1 VCTAIASLD
10 ALAGQQ
16 LLIIAAADQ
25 VLAQPGAADRL
36 HRFLTAGG
44 RALLLHPRSQ
54 LVALYPS
61 QIGAYRDVEG
71 ENVWM
76 KIPKAD
82 VFAGIEPLDLCWF
95 QQASASVPRACSG
108 VYHVSHDQRDATV
121 LAQVIDRHGYLK
133 KPEDV
138 VGISGSPLIELRV
151 GQGLLIASEMM
162 LDAAAQDPVAGRLL
176 ANLTRRLGD
185 ASHDQALYSQVVLRG

>member
-1 VCTAIASLD
+1 MC
-10 ALAGQQ
+10 
-16 LLIIAAADQ
+16 
-25 VLAQPGAADRL
+25 
-36 HRFLTAGG
+36 
-44 RALLLHPRSQ
+44 LLLHPRSQ

-76 KIPKAD
+76 KIPEAD
-82 VFAGIEPLDLCWF
+82 VFAGIEPLDLRWF

-138 VGISGSPLIELRV
+138 VGSAE
-151 GQGLLIASEMM
+151 
-162 LDAAAQDPVAGRLL
+162 
-176 ANLTRRLGD
+176 
-185 ASHDQALYSQVVLRG
+185 VL